1 MQQHREDMQQMIKDL
16 LANGAAAQGGSQGMS
31 MTGMPSF
38 SATGLGGTSRG
49 VAPPQPIFN
58 NDGRITEGFSHRLN
72 TKLKVTG
79 VKGEPTGMQEKDLYD
94 NAFLQLQLQECFQ
107 VIAKK
112 DEMLKSQHREIKNLW
127 ERVKK
132 NLRMQDMLY
141 RDFHHRETERQK
153 IEDELKLATRQA
165 REAFLAEERKV
176 KKYEAALDAVN
187 KPSNSEDSKARLVEL
202 TKTNAILEVNL
213 QQKTREHLA
222 LREQEAR
229 LRQNYT
235 NVEMQMSEM
244 EIDCLKK
251 INELKRW
258 KRGAT
263 FQLKELY
270 EQLRVAVPLAEY
282 EGVSQELELFKT
294 KNGDLVFRNAESSLK
309 MSKLQDQIRNIQVQA
324 DESRQIR
331 DQKNRLESEFRIVK
345 KRLERYDPV
354 YAR

>member
-141 RDFHHRETERQK
+141 RDFHHRETERQRST
-153 IEDELKLATRQA
+153 ERTCDCDWLLLEGRELQVRSEVGKASRAVHALGARHVPLLQHQA
-165 REAFLAEERKV
+165 GL
-176 KKYEAALDAVN
+176 
-187 KPSNSEDSKARLVEL
+187 
-202 TKTNAILEVNL
+202 
-213 QQKTREHLA
+213 
-222 LREQEAR
+222 R
-229 LRQNYT
+229 LRAASYE
-235 NVEMQMSEM
+235 VSE
-244 EIDCLKK
+244 
-251 INELKRW
+251 W
-258 KRGAT
+258 TAT
-263 FQLKELY
+263 L
-270 EQLRVAVPLAEY
+270 
-282 EGVSQELELFKT
+282 
-294 KNGDLVFRNAESSLK
+294 
-309 MSKLQDQIRNIQVQA
+309 
-324 DESRQIR
+324 
-331 DQKNRLESEFRIVK
+331 
-345 KRLERYDPV
+345 
-354 YAR
+354 